1 MGYWV
6 MGETRRGKERKE
18 IRIVMWGFVVKGRRE
33 KGTEKKR
40 EKERELAMP
49 VRTECGVFLG

>member
-33 KGTEKKR
+33 KGKERKREKKR
-40 EKERELAMP
+40 RHT
-49 VRTECGVFLG
+49 VTGVGEPNKR